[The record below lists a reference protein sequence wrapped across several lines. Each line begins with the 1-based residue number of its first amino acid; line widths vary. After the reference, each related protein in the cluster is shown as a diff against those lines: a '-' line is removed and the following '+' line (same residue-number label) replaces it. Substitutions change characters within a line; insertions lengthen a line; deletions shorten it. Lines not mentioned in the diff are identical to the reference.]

1 MSTQQDESFV
11 LCFHEAGIN
20 FCWMLEPKTHPVF
33 PVGKNLIQEYSDLF
47 SEKETYLTER
57 ALGMWVVND
66 T

>member
-1 MSTQQDESFV
+1 
-11 LCFHEAGIN
+11 
-20 FCWMLEPKTHPVF
+20 MLEPKTHPVF
-33 PVGKNLIQEYSDLF
+33 SVGKNLIQEYSDLF